1 MSVLLTS
8 GGGPSG
14 ALSGW
19 ACPLGSATKN
29 PPYRPR
35 SPAPLGPL
43 SPPRGAAVVPTPA
56 R

>member
-1 MSVLLTS
+1 MSVLRTS

-19 ACPLGSATKN
+19 ALKLVQRARKSALPAPLPCPLG
-29 PPYRPR
+29 PPV
-35 SPAPLGPL
+35 
-43 SPPRGAAVVPTPA
+43 PPSGAAVVPTPA